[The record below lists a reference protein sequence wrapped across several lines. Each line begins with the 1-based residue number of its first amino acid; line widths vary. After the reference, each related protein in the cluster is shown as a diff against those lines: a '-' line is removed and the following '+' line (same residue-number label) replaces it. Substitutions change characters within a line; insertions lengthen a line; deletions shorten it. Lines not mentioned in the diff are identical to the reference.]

1 MDKTVFRVRA
11 FRPNDNYY
19 CFIPASPADK
29 RFMNSFCGEAG
40 NQIITVTAEIK
51 RVNKT
56 YEQIK
61 LAWALISICCEINYG
76 HKPVGDEAD
85 NMCQALYKMFAEE
98 YEWQNPLT
106 GEIEKNKITM
116 SKMSKAQM
124 CAFINN
130 IINYLAQDCDLN
142 TTQQIGVKEIF
153 EQYMSF
159 RSELKEDFVDMDAE
173 GNYIS
178 IEEFRRINTIS
189 FASGMGG
196 ALELA
201 HIVSRGTAPQFE
213 ECSWN
218 VMMLTPEEHKL
229 QHQAGWEKFL
239 EIYPHLRGR
248 VERARK
254 MAHKL
259 GLQPIEE
266 KVIDF
271 NDMEIVTPSGNE
283 IEMNPEDFH
292 IATKVPEDEGV
303 KDTVMSL
310 LADEALES
318 DWQNNSYGGGLF

>member
-1 MDKTVFRVRA
+1 MKQAFLLHDNFFNSTHNECMDKTVFRVRA
-11 FRPNDNYY
+11 FKPNDNYY

-51 RVNKT
+51 RANKT

-61 LAWALISICCEINYG
+61 LAWALISICCEVING
-76 HKPVGDEAD
+76 HKPVGDEAEY
-85 NMCQALYKMFAEE
+85 MCQALYEMYAEE

-106 GEIEKNKITM
+106 GEVEKEKITM
-116 SKMSKAQM
+116 SKMSKGQM
-124 CAFINN
+124 CAFINQ
-130 IINYLAQDCDLN
+130 IINFLAQDCDLD

-196 ALELA
+196 ELDLA
-201 HIVSRGTAPQFE
+201 HIVSKGTAPQFRD
-213 ECSWN
+213 CSWN
-218 VMMLTPEEHKL
+218 VCMLTHEEHML
-229 QHQAGWEKFL
+229 QHKVGWEKFL

-259 GLQPIEE
+259 GLQPVEE
-266 KVIDF
+266 KHDEV
-271 NDMEIVTPSGNE
+271 MEI
-283 IEMNPEDFH
+283 
-292 IATKVPEDEGV
+292 GV
-303 KDTVMSL
+303 LEES
-310 LADEALES
+310 LADEALDS
-318 DWQNNSYGGGLF
+318 DWKNNSYGGGLF

>member
-11 FRPNDNYY
+11 FKPNDNYY

-51 RVNKT
+51 RANKS

-61 LAWALISICCEINYG
+61 LAWALISICCEVNNG
-76 HKPVGDEAD
+76 HKPIGDEAEY
-85 NMCQALYKMFAEE
+85 MCQALYEMFAEE

-106 GEIEKNKITM
+106 GEVKKEKVTM
-116 SKMSKAQM
+116 SKMSKGQM

-130 IINYLAQDCDLN
+130 IINFLADSGLN
-142 TTQQIGVKEIF
+142 GDQEISVKQIF
-153 EQYMSF
+153 EQYMDF
-159 RSELKEDFVDMDAE
+159 RSQLKEDFVDMDAE
-173 GNYIS
+173 GDYIS

-189 FASGMGG
+189 FASGLGG

-218 VMMLTPEEHKL
+218 VMMLTSEEHKL
-229 QHQAGWEKFL
+229 QHKVGWQKFL

-266 KVIDF
+266 K
-271 NDMEIVTPSGNE
+271 
-283 IEMNPEDFH
+283 H
-292 IATKVPEDEGV
+292 DEVMGIGV
-303 KDTVMSL
+303 LEESL
-310 LADEALES
+310 VDEALES
-318 DWQNNSYGGGLF
+318 DWQNNSYGGLF